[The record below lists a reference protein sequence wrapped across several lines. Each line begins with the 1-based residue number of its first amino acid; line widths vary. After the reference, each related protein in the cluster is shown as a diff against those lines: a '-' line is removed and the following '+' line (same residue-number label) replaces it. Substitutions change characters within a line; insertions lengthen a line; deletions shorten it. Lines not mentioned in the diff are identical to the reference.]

1 MSKEENRMFTKLSST
16 KESSLYKGEINEYS
30 SMDSYNDSNYKSP
43 EKKRLQNNS
52 RSFNKRI
59 HQKLSFTRN
68 LSQIKEENSDKKLFQ
83 YSISIKTPKKKNFSS
98 RVLTTTQKLINVDSI
113 KLINENLRKSGKLL
127 GNNREKP
134 KHISSQE
141 YSTELSRV
149 KKRIYRDKNF
159 YNIKKIFSRSDIDIA
174 YSFLDRRRENYY
186 IERKKHPESRLEK
199 IKKKLKFPIIDNR
212 KDEFNSYVDFKG
224 RRMKKSKT
232 QKYQSKIEL
241 IVSLNSFLNTEN
253 INSIENTH
261 SNTSKVKFKT
271 NYNTRNIE
279 NYNSSYVKK
288 SQTKNYKS
296 PNVRFDEKTNFN
308 NIHRVKT
315 AKFKMRKGFHINEK
329 TWLKEVSEIISRN
342 LNADELSE
350 IIKNHSSRKGS
361 SLNVQNFAN
370 SRQNTENII
379 EEESRFTL
387 LSERKEEKKKLLF
400 KDDMI
405 LNEKSTNTTPKI
417 INKKDINKFTNVIHI
432 SPDNTI
438 LTPIR
443 ANSPGNFHNSS
454 DLNYLSLSNDKSG
467 IIGNK
472 RKKKTF

>member
-1 MSKEENRMFTKLSST
+1 
-16 KESSLYKGEINEYS
+16 
-30 SMDSYNDSNYKSP
+30 
-43 EKKRLQNNS
+43 
-52 RSFNKRI
+52 
-59 HQKLSFTRN
+59 
-68 LSQIKEENSDKKLFQ
+68 
-83 YSISIKTPKKKNFSS
+83 
-98 RVLTTTQKLINVDSI
+98 
-113 KLINENLRKSGKLL
+113 
-127 GNNREKP
+127 
-134 KHISSQE
+134 
-141 YSTELSRV
+141 
-149 KKRIYRDKNF
+149 
-159 YNIKKIFSRSDIDIA
+159 
-174 YSFLDRRRENYY
+174 
-186 IERKKHPESRLEK
+186 
-199 IKKKLKFPIIDNR
+199 
-212 KDEFNSYVDFKG
+212 
-224 RRMKKSKT
+224 MKKSKT

-472 RKKKTF
+472 RKKKHSSKNISDCEDNKDNVSNYYNSDEEFNSTNNEISNMRKNTFTWWKW